1 MATPFDFGGLLGG
14 TFGGG
19 LSGLEDLLTPEQR
32 AAIQR
37 QSGLSA
43 AAALLQAAGP
53 STTRTSL
60 GQALGSAFTAGQAG
74 MQKGTESALTQM
86 LAREKLDEAKRA
98 KTAREEMKKALPG
111 VFQVTTTP
119 EQQTIYGQ
127 PAIGVRDEATGDL
140 YPGAEV
146 KPATRQ
152 IAIDPG
158 RLQALALLS
167 QNPLE
172 SLSQIAKL
180 VPDLRRAGFT
190 TPAAGAATDNP
201 FSVFSADPTISE
213 PVRNIAK
220 QYERSFIAG
229 TLDPDKVD
237 DRVKTL
243 GELVQRSQ
251 SSAQVQAGIE
261 EQRRVMN
268 QLKEQGL
275 INQQQH
281 QESMRRLAE
290 QGQAIQKQNQSLQAQ
305 TLEIRRDAEANKPEQ
320 FSYGQKKEFDVVQKT
335 AAEARSAQDS
345 ADIAEKAAAIIP
357 RAYGSKAEA
366 AVKGISSA
374 IIPGFTADAKKANDD
389 LATLATNL
397 TLKAPRFSG
406 PTSNYD
412 AQQYAKAVGDL
423 ANPSVSQDSKLKAI
437 QDIKDIAAR
446 QADYAR
452 QQENYFYSNNKS
464 LRGFKFVPNPF
475 GQ

>member
-1 MATPFDFGGLLGG
+1 MATSFDIGGLLGS

-74 MQKGTESALTQM
+74 MQRGTESALQQM
-86 LAREKLDEAKRA
+86 LTREKLDEAKRA
-98 KTAREEMKKALPG
+98 RTMREEMRKALPG
-111 VFQVTTTP
+111 AFQVTTTP

-127 PAIGVRDEATGDL
+127 EARVVRDDQGFL
-140 YPGAEV
+140 LPGAEV

-152 IAIDPG
+152 ISIDPQ

-167 QNPLE
+167 PNPLE

-180 VPDLRRAGFT
+180 VPDLRRAGLT
-190 TPAAGAATDNP
+190 TAAAGAAVDNP
-201 FSVFSADPTISE
+201 FSIFAADMTIPE

-220 QYERSFIAG
+220 QYESSFRAG
-229 TLDPDKVD
+229 TLDPEKVD

-243 GELVQRSQ
+243 GELVQRAQ
-251 SSAQVQAGIE
+251 TSAQAQAGLDQ
-261 EQRRVMN
+261 QRRDMN
-268 QLKEQGL
+268 ALREQGL

-281 QESMRRLAE
+281 QAAMQRLAE
-290 QGQAIQKQNQSLQAQ
+290 GNQALQAQ
-305 TLEIRRDAEANKPEQ
+305 VVQLRKDADANKPEQ
-320 FSYGQKKEFDVVQKT
+320 FSYAQKKEFDVVQRT
-335 AAEARSAQDS
+335 AAEAKSAEDS
-345 ADIAEKAAAIIP
+345 AALANRAAALIP
-357 RAYGSKAEA
+357 QAYGGRIESG
-366 AVKGISSA
+366 VKGVLGA
-374 IIPGFTADAKKANDD
+374 VGFTTEAKTANDALTTISQQ
-389 LATLATNL
+389 LA
-397 TLKAPRFSG
+397 LKTPKFSG
-406 PTSNYD
+406 PTSDADAKRYD
-412 AQQYAKAVGDL
+412 KAVGDL
-423 ANPSVSQDSKLKAI
+423 ANPAVSQDAKVAA
-437 QDIKDIAAR
+437 IKDIQDLGKK

-464 LRGFKFVPNPF
+464 LRGFKFVPSKNPF
-475 GQ
+475 GEE

>member
-1 MATPFDFGGLLGG
+1 MATPFDIGGLLGT

-53 STTRTSL
+53 STTPTSL

-86 LAREKLDEAKRA
+86 LTREKLDEAKRA
-98 KTAREEMKKALPG
+98 RTMREDMRKALPG
-111 VFQVTTTP
+111 VFQVSTTP

-127 PAIGVRDEATGDL
+127 EARVVRDDQGFL
-140 YPGAEV
+140 LPGAEV

-152 IAIDPG
+152 ISIDPQ

-167 QNPLE
+167 PNPLE

-180 VPDLRRAGFT
+180 VPDLRRAGLT
-190 TPAAGAATDNP
+190 TAAAGAAVDNP
-201 FSVFSADPTISE
+201 FSVFAADTTIPE

-220 QYERSFIAG
+220 QYESSFRAG

-243 GELVQRSQ
+243 GELVQRAQ
-251 SSAQVQAGIE
+251 TSAQAQAGLDQ
-261 EQRRVMN
+261 QRRDMN
-268 QLKEQGL
+268 ALREQGL

-281 QESMRRLAE
+281 QAAMQRLAE
-290 QGQAIQKQNQSLQAQ
+290 GNQALQAQ
-305 TLEIRRDAEANKPEQ
+305 LVQLRKDADANKPEQ
-320 FSYGQKKEFDVVQKT
+320 FSYAQKKEFDVVQRT
-335 AAEARSAQDS
+335 AAEAKSAEDS
-345 ADIAEKAAAIIP
+345 AAIATRAGALIPQAYGGKIEAGFKGTLGVLGVSTEAKAAN
-357 RAYGSKAEA
+357 
-366 AVKGISSA
+366 
-374 IIPGFTADAKKANDD
+374 DALITLSQQ
-389 LATLATNL
+389 LA
-397 TLKAPRFSG
+397 LKTPKFSG
-406 PTSNYD
+406 PTSDADAKRYD
-412 AQQYAKAVGDL
+412 KAVGDL
-423 ANPSVSQDSKLKAI
+423 ANPAVSQDAKLAA
-437 QDIKDIAAR
+437 IKDIQDLGKK

-452 QQENYFYSNNKS
+452 QQENYFYANNKS
-464 LRGFKFVPNPF
+464 LRGFKFVPSKNPF
-475 GQ
+475 GEE

>member
-1 MATPFDFGGLLGG
+1 MATSFDIGGLLGS

-74 MQKGTESALTQM
+74 MQRGTESALQQM
-86 LAREKLDEAKRA
+86 LTREKLDEAKRA
-98 KTAREEMKKALPG
+98 RTVREEMRKALPG
-111 VFQVTTTP
+111 AFQVTTTP

-127 PAIGVRDEATGDL
+127 PAIGVRDEATGEL
-140 YPGAEV
+140 YPGAEI

-152 IAIDPG
+152 IAIDPQ

-167 QNPLE
+167 PNPLE

-180 VPDLRRAGFT
+180 VPDLRRAGLT
-190 TPAAGAATDNP
+190 AATSGAAVENP
-201 FSVFSADPTISE
+201 FAVFAADTSIPE
-213 PVRNIAK
+213 PVRNIAR
-220 QYERSFIAG
+220 QYESSFKAG

-251 SSAQVQAGIE
+251 TSAQAQKALE
-261 EQRRVMN
+261 EQRNTSNMLR
-268 QLKEQGL
+268 EQGL
-275 INQQQH
+275 ISQQQH
-281 QESMRRLAE
+281 QEAMRRLAE
-290 QGQAIQKQNQSLQAQ
+290 QNQAIQAQVLQ
-305 TLEIRRDAEANKPEQ
+305 LRRDAEANKPEQ
-320 FSYGQKKEFDVVQKT
+320 FSYAQRKEFDAVQRT
-335 AAEARSAQDS
+335 AAEAKSAEDS
-345 ADIAEKAAAIIP
+345 AALANRAASLIP
-357 RAYGSKAEA
+357 LAYGGRIESGIKGTLG
-366 AVKGISSA
+366 AV
-374 IIPGFTADAKKANDD
+374 GFTTEAKTANDALTTISQQ
-389 LATLATNL
+389 LA
-397 TLKAPRFSG
+397 LKTPKFSG
-406 PTSNYD
+406 PTSDADAKRYD
-412 AQQYAKAVGDL
+412 KAVGDL
-423 ANPSVSQDSKLKAI
+423 ANPSVSQAAKLAA
-437 QDIKDIAAR
+437 IKDIQDLGKK

-464 LRGFKFVPNPF
+464 LRGFRFVESNPF

>member
-19 LSGLEDLLTPEQR
+19 LSGLEDLLTPEQL

-127 PAIGVRDEATGDL
+127 EARVVRDDQGFL
-140 YPGAEV
+140 LPGAEV

-229 TLDPDKVD
+229 TLDPEKVD

-290 QGQAIQKQNQSLQAQ
+290 QGQAIQKQNQSLQEQ
-305 TLEIRRDAEANKPEQ
+305 TLQIRRDAEANKPEQ
-320 FSYGQKKEFDVVQKT
+320 FSYAQKKEFDAVQRT
-335 AAEARSAQDS
+335 AAEAKSAEDS
-345 ADIAEKAAAIIP
+345 AAIATRAGALIPQAYGGKIESGFKGALGVLGVSTEAKAAN
-357 RAYGSKAEA
+357 
-366 AVKGISSA
+366 
-374 IIPGFTADAKKANDD
+374 DALVTLSQQ
-389 LATLATNL
+389 LA
-397 TLKAPRFSG
+397 LKTPKFSG
-406 PTSNYD
+406 PTSDADAKRYD
-412 AQQYAKAVGDL
+412 KAVGDL
-423 ANPSVSQDSKLKAI
+423 ANPAVSQQAKVAA
-437 QDIKDIAAR
+437 IKDIQELGKR